1 MARTKQTA
9 RKVATP
15 KKIASAKKVAAGRKA
30 AAKKLRSPAKITDVV
45 CKQTVVNP
53 DTKRCIRVGGR
64 VYKQLE
70 KAGRINNGA
79 VVAKVV
85 KDTVIAQKS
94 PAALLEKKYKTA
106 RKSAEKRK
114 SAKKVG
120 RPAKKVKSTKKSTK
134 KTKKS
139 PAKRATKK

>member
-9 RKVATP
+9 KKVATP
-15 KKIASAKKVAAGRKA
+15 KKIASAKKVAAGKKA

-64 VYKQLE
+64 KYKQLE
-70 KAGRINNGA
+70 KAGRINNGTVIA
-79 VVAKVV
+79 RVV
-85 KDTVIAQKS
+85 KDAVIAQKS
-94 PAALLEKKYKTA
+94 PAKLLEKKYKA
-106 RKSAEKRK
+106 ANKSATKKTR
-114 SAKKVG
+114 AGRPKKV
-120 RPAKKVKSTKKSTK
+120 K

-139 PAKRATKK
+139 PAKRSMKK